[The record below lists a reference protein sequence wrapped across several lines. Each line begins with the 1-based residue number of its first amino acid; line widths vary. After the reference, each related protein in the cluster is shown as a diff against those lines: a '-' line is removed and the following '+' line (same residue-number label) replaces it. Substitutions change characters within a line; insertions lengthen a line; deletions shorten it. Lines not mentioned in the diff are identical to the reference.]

1 MPRVVSLVINYWIL
15 PTCNRFNTQYG
26 FRWPQIGSMALAGAG
41 PTASTWRW
49 RAEGRYRGDIGEIG
63 EIQGRYRRAPGGG
76 GQGSG

>member
-41 PTASTWRW
+41 PTASTWRL
-49 RAEGRYRGDIGEIG
+49 RAG
-63 EIQGRYRRAPGGG
+63 EIQGRYYIRPRRDMGDTGEI
-76 GQGSG
+76 